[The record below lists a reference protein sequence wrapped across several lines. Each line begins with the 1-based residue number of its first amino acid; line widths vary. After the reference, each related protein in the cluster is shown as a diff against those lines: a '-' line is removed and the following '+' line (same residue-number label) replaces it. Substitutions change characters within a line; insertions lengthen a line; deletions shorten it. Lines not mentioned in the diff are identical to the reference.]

1 MKIIN
6 KTLGNNIPYGGIFR
20 LRKNKTTLT
29 FSSFQKSVKVV
40 GFLLSKY
47 MRQLKKLLLWVRKL
61 DDRGICQ
68 IGWHKKTAITKVFAA
83 FTGMVEKNNKKNI

>member
-1 MKIIN
+1 M
-6 KTLGNNIPYGGIFR
+6 
-20 LRKNKTTLT
+20 
-29 FSSFQKSVKVV
+29 
-40 GFLLSKY
+40 
-47 MRQLKKLLLWVRKL
+47 VRKL